1 MQNVERGNVWIE
13 HDARKSFVIE
23 ETDGLG
29 RPLRAGAVGS
39 RSPFYD
45 PVQLQQFKDAAKRVG
60 SEHWSLVVILS
71 KTGIEMRALSKL
83 TVRDY
88 HNGRLRWFASRQKA
102 PAEMAVDDPELNDA
116 LKIFTARPQ
125 RTADRLDY
133 MIRQVR
139 ELSGIAELRAV
150 TGTTLRLTH
159 CLHLLESGAEPKQ
172 VAESLRLPLS
182 TVMRV
187 AFEVGYSAPGS
198 PLSRPRAEGQ

>member
-1 MQNVERGNVWIE
+1 MWI
-13 HDARKSFVIE
+13 DNDVRKPYLIG

-45 PVQLQQFKDAAKRVG
+45 PMQLQQFKDAAKRVG
-60 SEHWSLVVILS
+60 SEHWALVVILY

-83 TVRDY
+83 SPRDF

-102 PAEMAVDDPELNDA
+102 PAEMAVDDAELSDA

-133 MIRQVR
+133 MLRQVR
-139 ELSGIAELRAV
+139 ELSGVPELRAV
-150 TGTTLRLTH
+150 TGTTLRLTR
-159 CLHLLESGAEPKQ
+159 CLHLLESGTEPKQ

-198 PLSRPRAEGQ
+198 PMSRTRAEGQ